1 MWIKFKNNVTVNMN
15 AVIKFEKTQ
24 FASGIVFYCN
34 GLGFTLRF
42 ESQVERDKAYDAINT
57 AIMGREDVVD
67 IDIKAITD

>member
-42 ESQVERDKAYDAINT
+42 DSQVERDNAYDAINR
-57 AIMGREDVVD
+57 AIIGREDFVD
-67 IDIKAITD
+67 IDINAITD

>member
-42 ESQVERDKAYDAINT
+42 ESQVERDKAYDAINK
-57 AIMGREDVVD
+57 AIIGREDFVD
-67 IDIKAITD
+67 VDIKAITD

>member
-1 MWIKFKNNVTVNMN
+1 MWIKFKKNVTVNMN

-57 AIMGREDVVD
+57 AIIGREDFVY
-67 IDIKAITD
+67 IDINAITD

>member
-15 AVIKFEKTQ
+15 TVIKFEKTQ

-42 ESQVERDKAYDAINT
+42 ESQVERDKAYDAINK
-57 AIMGREDVVD
+57 AIIGREDFVD
-67 IDIKAITD
+67 IDINAITD

>member
-57 AIMGREDVVD
+57 AIMGREDFVD
-67 IDIKAITD
+67 IDIKAIAD

>member
-42 ESQVERDKAYDAINT
+42 ESQVERDKAYDAINK
-57 AIMGREDVVD
+57 AIIGREDFVD
-67 IDIKAITD
+67 IDIKTITD

>member
-15 AVIKFEKTQ
+15 AVIKFEKIQ
-24 FASGIVFYCN
+24 FARGIVFYCN

-57 AIMGREDVVD
+57 SIIGREDFVD
-67 IDIKAITD
+67 IDINAITD

>member
-15 AVIKFEKTQ
+15 AIIKCEQTQ

-42 ESQVERDKAYDAINT
+42 ESQVDRDKAYDAINT
-57 AIMGREDVVD
+57 AIMGREDFVD
-67 IDIKAITD
+67 IDIKAIAD

>member
-1 MWIKFKNNVTVNMN
+1 MN

-42 ESQVERDKAYDAINT
+42 DSQVERDNAYDAINR
-57 AIMGREDVVD
+57 AIIGREDFVD
-67 IDIKAITD
+67 IDINAITD